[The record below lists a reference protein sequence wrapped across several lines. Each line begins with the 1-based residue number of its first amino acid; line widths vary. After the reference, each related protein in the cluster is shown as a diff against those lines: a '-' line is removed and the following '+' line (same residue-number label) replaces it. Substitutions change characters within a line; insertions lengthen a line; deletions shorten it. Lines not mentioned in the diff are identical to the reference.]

1 MKTFSCG
8 RNEAGGYFKNNLNEN
23 KMTEKLTLEDCYK
36 YPKARIKADTKDFKN
51 VFTFTIYSFNSN
63 LSSNQILREE
73 NCKLILRDISQLT
86 DEEKI
91 YINDN
96 LFYPLFKN
104 SVSLNANAVWN
115 SFDELLAVCEDKTGL
130 IDYFREKN
138 IMIEKPDWFE
148 IGKAVKDV

>member
-86 DEEKI
+86 DEEKRHI
-91 YINDN
+91 DKKFLPIVLDTEETINLPLKDSMNFIEYNLIIEFIDHLRSINIDIDN
-96 LFYPLFKN
+96 FIK
-104 SVSLNANAVWN
+104 S
-115 SFDELLAVCEDKTGL
+115 
-130 IDYFREKN
+130 
-138 IMIEKPDWFE
+138 
-148 IGKAVKDV
+148 GKAVKDV

>member
-73 NCKLILRDISQLT
+73 NCKLILRSIEQLT
-86 DEEKI
+86 DEEKRHI
-91 YINDN
+91 DKKFLPIVLDTEETINLPLKDSMNFIEYNLIIEFIDHLRSINIDIDN
-96 LFYPLFKN
+96 FIK
-104 SVSLNANAVWN
+104 S
-115 SFDELLAVCEDKTGL
+115 
-130 IDYFREKN
+130 
-138 IMIEKPDWFE
+138 
-148 IGKAVKDV
+148 GKAVKDV

>member
-86 DEEKI
+86 DEEKK
-91 YINDN
+91 YIA
-96 LFYPLFKN
+96 KN
-104 SVSLNANAVWN
+104 
-115 SFDELLAVCEDKTGL
+115 FLLVDWGVLEGRTNQITLIHIMSWCEFEKLKDL
-130 IDYFREKN
+130 LDYFRE
-138 IMIEKPDWFE
+138 
-148 IGKAVKDV
+148 IGIDIDGMLASGRAVKG